1 MIYTKK
7 EFFEQMAMEQKF
19 YDHSLRARI
28 LKYDSYMLSRYF
40 YHLRMVEWHEL
51 TPPICGIKSWLG
63 GINTE
68 CANMVA

>member
-28 LKYDSYMLSRYF
+28 LK
-40 YHLRMVEWHEL
+40 
-51 TPPICGIKSWLG
+51 I
-63 GINTE
+63 
-68 CANMVA
+68 